1 LNNFTLIKVSASK
14 AASTFQHKLKGASL
28 KIILGLVFL
37 FFQSLTVTAAKLNR
51 DTSKSDSARLS
62 RHIINHAFDNIFEE
76 NMRLSLAGNEYFQT
90 EKTQLVADLSPNF
103 ILFSTPKSRFF
114 FEFTSRVKIRLMNT
128 RDAPVKSPSYMPNAN
143 LFYRLNEDTYKP
155 KFLSLGYSHH
165 SNGARGPS
173 LNKDGTFNVDSGKF
187 TTNFYTLTYYTGKRV
202 DKPGLT
208 INRYDNVALE
218 VHSGLFNL
226 GLSQG
231 LKNRYGFVRVN
242 GSRMYNFVKAY
253 DDPLEQGRKT
263 YENWQRIQFDFT
275 YIADKYNDYSAF
287 NVKKRLNVSL
297 KYYYSFPFMQGTAF
311 MVGAGY
317 RGQDDYN
324 QSFQDSYGY
333 GMVGIAANLS
343 FGFHKHAE

>member
-1 LNNFTLIKVSASK
+1 MNTFIPNKASSKNAAFTYPR
-14 AASTFQHKLKGASL
+14 KLKQAFKLVGCLA
-28 KIILGLVFL
+28 IIVFYG
-37 FFQSLTVTAAKLNR
+37 SLTANAITLSS
-51 DTSKSDSARLS
+51 DTSKRDSTRLS
-62 RHIINHAFDNIFEE
+62 HHIINHAFDNIFEE
-76 NMRLSLAGNEYFQT
+76 NMRLSLAGNEYFQPL
-90 EKTQLVADLSPNF
+90 KTQLVADLSPNF

-114 FEFTSRVKIRLMNT
+114 FEFTSRVKIRLMDT

-143 LFYRLNEDTYKP
+143 IFYRLNEDVFKP

-218 VHSGLFNL
+218 VHAGLFNL

-231 LKNRYGFVRVN
+231 LKDHYGFVRIN

-263 YENWQRIQFDFT
+263 YENWQRVQFDFT
-275 YIADKYNDYSAF
+275 YIADKYDNYSTF
-287 NVKKRLNVSL
+287 DVKKRLNVSL

-343 FGFHKHAE
+343 FGFHKHVE